1 MKNNVLE
8 FKRPPKPKK
17 KMPKDLGKR
26 IATGI
31 FFILLAFGLYLV
43 TQTSF
48 GDLAPPPPGRMT
60 PE

>member
-1 MKNNVLE
+1 M
-8 FKRPPKPKK
+8 R
-17 KMPKDLGKR
+17 KDLGKR